1 MHNGILRHTYKICF
15 FNYFVPVTV
24 GFKVSVS
31 KGDNTS
37 QKFFLQKFNMGHH
50 KMPDLLLI
58 LNPLKKKVS
67 IKSYTQKTFEYS
79 TSTQVIRQKPNFFY
93 HISLIAFSHDFLTL
107 FQRIQNNIKFY
118 VFYNEYIEFCQKK
131 LF

>member
-1 MHNGILRHTYKICF
+1 
-15 FNYFVPVTV
+15 
-24 GFKVSVS
+24 
-31 KGDNTS
+31 
-37 QKFFLQKFNMGHH
+37 MGHH

-118 VFYNEYIEFCQKK
+118 VFYNEYIEFCQKTLLIALK
-131 LF
+131 PTQTKRQKNGKILDISSFNCFIMCLK